1 MTRLWV
7 ASIAA
12 LIFVAVPASASAS
25 ARNEFGELRRDLA
38 VAAYGSEGGQKPI
51 TEGMAIEETFTI
63 DAIDHSA
70 RIVTLKDKDGN
81 VEDVHCGPEI
91 QRFNQLKVGDKVT
104 FRYYESV
111 VYQVRKPGTAAE
123 SPSSTPAV
131 VRSQGTKPGGTV
143 SEQMTATVTVTAL
156 DPKAPSVTVTSADGR
171 KMSFKVENPK
181 NLEGVKVGDKV
192 EITYT
197 QAIAI
202 SVQ

>member
-111 VYQVRKPGTAAE
+111 VMQIRRPGTAPE
-123 SPSSTPAV
+123 SGSSKPTMTRTP
-131 VRSQGTKPGGTV
+131 GKPGGTV
-143 SEQMTATVTVTAL
+143 SQQMTATVTVNAIDAKT
-156 DPKAPSVTVTSADGR
+156 PSVTVTANDGR
-171 KMSFKVENPK
+171 KMSFKVENRK
-181 NLEGVKVGDKV
+181 YLEGVKVGDKV
-192 EITYT
+192 EVTYT
-197 QAIAI
+197 QALAI
-202 SVQ
+202 SVK